1 MVRLAIRDSAHHF
14 ISRSSQGAG
23 LCCECVFLHLI
34 KEPGFVTHRILRS
47 KSNTYY
53 MNTTAGYFP
62 TSPDIFVY
70 KQQKKKKKK
79 KYRSP
84 QSAQMLFGLSCYWM
98 NAEFACPMG
107 LHIRLSFI
115 LFLFSFFYPFFFS
128 VIIRSHWS
136 LSLCLVIVTVC
147 SGCLSV
153 CFSSCITCVSLKA

>member
-70 KQQKKKKKK
+70 KQQKKKKKEEIQEPTE
-79 KYRSP
+79 RSNVVWFV
-84 QSAQMLFGLSCYWM
+84 MLLDERRVCLSDGFTYS
-98 NAEFACPMG
+98 FVFHFIS
-107 LHIRLSFI
+107 LFFFLSF
-115 LFLFSFFYPFFFS
+115 LFFCYYS
-128 VIIRSHWS
+128 
-136 LSLCLVIVTVC
+136 
-147 SGCLSV
+147 
-153 CFSSCITCVSLKA
+153 